1 MTCALPFSLFQA
13 DEWIPPHCKIELDF
27 NVNSNW
33 RNEILSCV
41 GQFPAN
47 GVVELSGAANTVN
60 SSIGVGIDDISLFL
74 CYATDKTPV
83 DTFRDI
89 HLRQYFSQVHTIQS
103 SSEAFTLNLP
113 NGGRNVNRLLACFL
127 QTGRTGTIKKS
138 SNDFS
143 SGYTNAYPEV
153 KIINDAVT
161 NLQMIRFQLDK
172 TYPNPDYNLNFS
184 SALSDN
190 CQDVS
195 RLFYDMLN
203 NSDSK
208 FDRSGNIVSIQEF
221 INEPMMCFKVNTDAT
236 TYNESLQVY
245 INLVAYDAVSGKGYI
260 PGTSQLLVVALYD
273 ETLRLTYDSEKITNV
288 ELIS

>member
-1 MTCALPFSLFQA
+1 MFLT
-13 DEWIPPHCKIELDF
+13 
-27 NVNSNW
+27 NW
-33 RNEILSCV
+33 KNWNY
-41 GQFPAN
+41 Q
-47 GVVELSGAANTVN
+47 
-60 SSIGVGIDDISLFL
+60 
-74 CYATDKTPV
+74 
-83 DTFRDI
+83 
-89 HLRQYFSQVHTIQS
+89 
-103 SSEAFTLNLP
+103 
-113 NGGRNVNRLLACFL
+113 
-127 QTGRTGTIKKS
+127 KS

-153 KIINDAVT
+153 KIAVT

-172 TYPNPDYNLNFS
+172 TYPNPDYLLSFS

-195 RLFYDMLN
+195 RMFYDMLN

-208 FDRSGNIVSIQEF
+208 FDRSGNIYSIQEF
-221 INEPMMCFKVNTDAT
+221 INECMICFKVNTDAT

-245 INLVAYDAVSGKGYI
+245 LNLNTNYF

-273 ETLRLTYDSEKITNV
+273 ETLRLTFDSEKITNV

>member
-1 MTCALPFSLFQA
+1 MVK
-13 DEWIPPHCKIELDF
+13 E
-27 NVNSNW
+27 
-33 RNEILSCV
+33 
-41 GQFPAN
+41 
-47 GVVELSGAANTVN
+47 
-60 SSIGVGIDDISLFL
+60 
-74 CYATDKTPV
+74 
-83 DTFRDI
+83 I
-89 HLRQYFSQVHTIQS
+89 HLKQYFSQVHTIQS

-113 NGGRNVNRLLACFL
+113 NGGRNVTHLLACFL

-153 KIINDAVT
+153 KITSDAVT

-172 TYPNPDYNLNFS
+172 TYPNPDYLLNFS

-195 RLFYDMLN
+195 RMFYDMLN

-208 FDRSGNIVSIQEF
+208 FDRSGNIYSIQEF
-221 INEPMMCFKVNTDAT
+221 INECMICFKVNTDAT

-245 INLVAYDAVSGKGYI
+245 LNLHTNYT
-260 PGTSQLLVVALYD
+260 PGTSQILIVALYD
-273 ETLRLTYDSEKITNV
+273 EKLRLSFDSEKITNV